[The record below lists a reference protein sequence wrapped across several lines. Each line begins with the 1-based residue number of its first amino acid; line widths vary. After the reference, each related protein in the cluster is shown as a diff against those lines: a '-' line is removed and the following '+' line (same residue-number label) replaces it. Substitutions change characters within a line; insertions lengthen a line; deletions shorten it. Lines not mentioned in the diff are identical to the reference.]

1 MSQFDNLDVYKLAER
16 RYGVKN
22 VSEFP
27 GPQLTNINKFRD
39 FCFETAAEFVDQD
52 KEIQNTSE
60 GQKCE
65 SAVIKQMSLY
75 GKEKPDNRFRLPVIL
90 SKPQYF
96 KDAYL
101 KTGNI
106 EEAYR
111 IAANSCISN
120 GNPGFEQSTCIK
132 RVANARDAMIRSQS
146 GVSDLNKVDDFM
158 EAFPEDDMIRS
169 QSGVSD
175 LNKVEAF
182 PEDIVEAFPEE
193 FGEDNVETYDER
205 YSTKS
210 GNKMCRNIILTIVLV
225 VGLLCLLMLMIN
237 KTDKMNKLE

>member
-1 MSQFDNLDVYKLAER
+1 MSQINNLDVYKLAEQ

-27 GPQLTNINKFRD
+27 GPQLTNINKFSD
-39 FCFETAAEFVDQD
+39 FCFETAAEFVDQG
-52 KEIQNTSE
+52 KEIQNTPE

-65 SAVIKQMSLY
+65 SAVIQQMLLS
-75 GKEKPDNRFRLPVIL
+75 GKEKPVNRFRLPVIL

-111 IAANSCISN
+111 IAVNSCMSN
-120 GNPGFEQSTCIK
+120 GNPGIEQSTCIE
-132 RVANARDAMIRSQS
+132 RATNARDAMILSQS
-146 GVSDLNKVDDFM
+146 GVSQSDSSELNKIKDMVEDKVD
-158 EAFPEDDMIRS
+158 
-169 QSGVSD
+169 
-175 LNKVEAF
+175 KVEDS
-182 PEDIVEAFPEE
+182 EKEK
-193 FGEDNVETYDER
+193 
-205 YSTKS
+205 YSTTS
-210 GNKMCRNIILTIVLV
+210 GNKMCGNIILTIVLV
-225 VGLLCLLMLMIN
+225 VGLLCLLTLMIN